1 MALTSVA
8 FFVVSLLTM
17 LLSPASSLV
26 RRSTRARPLV
36 AVRATSTPPPPTLVT
51 SSPSSSPS
59 SSSSASSP
67 SLLRNVILFDG
78 VCVFCN
84 TWVDLLLRLDTK
96 KQFKFAALQSPKG
109 RELLTSIG
117 RSADDISTVVLVKNA
132 ATGEAYYKSK
142 AVLKVVEQM
151 GLPLFLASA
160 VGSAI
165 PPFIRDGVY
174 DGVANNRYSLMG
186 KRDTCRCADPTYSDR
201 FLT

>member
-1 MALTSVA
+1 
-8 FFVVSLLTM
+8 
-17 LLSPASSLV
+17 
-26 RRSTRARPLV
+26 
-36 AVRATSTPPPPTLVT
+36 
-51 SSPSSSPS
+51 
-59 SSSSASSP
+59 
-67 SLLRNVILFDG
+67 LRNVILFDG

>member
-1 MALTSVA
+1 MATAVFLYLLAVLLLQLIAPTSS
-8 FFVVSLLTM
+8 FMHRT
-17 LLSPASSLV
+17 
-26 RRSTRARPLV
+26 TRMIAT
-36 AVRATSTPPPPTLVT
+36 VRAAASQQQP
-51 SSPSSSPS
+51 SSPSVLP
-59 SSSSASSP
+59 
-67 SLLRNVILFDG
+67 RNVILFDG

-96 KQFKFAALQSPKG
+96 KQFKFAALQSAKG

-117 RSADDISTVVLVKNA
+117 RSADDISTVVLVKDA
-132 ATGEAYYKSK
+132 ASGEAYFKSK

-165 PPFIRDGVY
+165 PAFIRDGVY

-186 KRDTCRCADPTYSDR
+186 KRDTCRCADPSYSDR